1 MYGPAAAATE
11 RCLDDTLAE
20 LVQSSVTLADPPP
33 PQQPKHLLRIVIYL
47 IILSFIK
54 FCTND
59 FLIEKGKDTGLH
71 YHVFS
76 VYSM

>member
-1 MYGPAAAATE
+1 MYGPAAPATE
-11 RCLDDTLAE
+11 WHLDDDTLAE
-20 LVQSSVTLADPPP
+20 LVQSSVPLADPPP
-33 PQQPKHLLRIVIYL
+33 QPLKHLLRIVIYL

-71 YHVFS
+71 EYFFWI
-76 VYSM
+76 YSM